1 MQKHLSFLLSF
12 ENANF
17 VINGKYFKIIMT
29 IQTIMFPL
37 WFFKH
42 TKMLFKI
49 VSTHLGGSYDFVF
62 TLIVNI
68 IK

>member
-1 MQKHLSFLLSF
+1 MKILQLM
-12 ENANF
+12 EN
-17 VINGKYFKIIMT
+17 ISKTIMT

-42 TKMLFKI
+42 TKMLFER
-49 VSTHLGGSYDFVF
+49 VSTHLGGPCDCVF

-68 IK
+68 SK